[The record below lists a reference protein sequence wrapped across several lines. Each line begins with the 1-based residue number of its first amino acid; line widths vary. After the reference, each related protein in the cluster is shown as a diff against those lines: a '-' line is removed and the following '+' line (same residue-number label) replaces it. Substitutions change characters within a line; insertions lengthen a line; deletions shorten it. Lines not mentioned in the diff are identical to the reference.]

1 MLTARNPFWQRH
13 PGLVWSNP
21 DADDTAFIC
30 AALLRPRFTRLLDI
44 AVEFGHERLREEWN
58 LLRAE
63 ATPEAERAEAS
74 VERILQNIEKGFA
87 RAAAGN

>member
-1 MLTARNPFWQRH
+1 MLTTRNPFWQRH

-21 DADDTAFIC
+21 EADDSVFIC

-44 AVEFGHERLREEWN
+44 AMEFGIGRLRAEWE

-63 ATPEAERAEAS
+63 GTPEAKRAEAS
-74 VERILQNIEKGFA
+74 VARILNNIEKGFA
-87 RAAAGN
+87 LAPARD